1 MEEMIKV
8 RLASGP
14 FLKGVSNYSY
24 ITNSLSVHLEFLNLL
39 YYIWA
44 KGGGVFDGQQSKD
57 HAVRLLFS

>member
-1 MEEMIKV
+1 MRKV
-8 RLASGP
+8 RDIPDFSR
-14 FLKGVSNYSY
+14 KGVRYSSY
-24 ITNSLSVHLEFLNLL
+24 ITNLFSVHLEFLNLL